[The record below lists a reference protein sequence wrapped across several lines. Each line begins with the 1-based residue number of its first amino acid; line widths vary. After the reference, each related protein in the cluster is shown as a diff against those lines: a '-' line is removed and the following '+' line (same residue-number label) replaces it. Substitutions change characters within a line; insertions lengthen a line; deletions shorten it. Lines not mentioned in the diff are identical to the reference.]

1 MDRFKLGALV
11 ALMIALMAGGCSTD
25 EQKKRAHY
33 EKGEAYYAK
42 GEYKAAKIELK
53 NAVQID
59 PKYAAAQLKLAETRI
74 IKADYGKLPDLSAVD
89 FSHDV
94 IFPWNGT
101 TSGVR
106 VPNGDWIPADREGL
120 TICDATSAAFAQEL
134 P

>member
-59 PKYAAAQLKLAETRI
+59 PKYAAAQLKLAETSL
-74 IKADYGKLPDLSAVD
+74 KLGEAQEAFRAYAAVAELELTVPPDSA
-89 FSHDV
+89 
-94 IFPWNGT
+94 
-101 TSGVR
+101 
-106 VPNGDWIPADREGL
+106 ADRISTLG
-120 TICDATSAAFAQEL
+120 AR